1 MKQLILLFTILL
13 STMVVDGQTIYTK
26 TFGDKNNKPIIF
38 LHGGPGYNS
47 VTFEETTAQ
56 KLADKNFF
64 VIVYDRRGEG
74 RSIDPNAKFNFQEAF
89 DDLTDI
95 YKKFQLKKATLIGHS
110 FGGEIATL
118 YTEKYPKN
126 IKNIILV
133 SSLISPQ
140 ETFKT
145 ILTSSKAIYQ
155 TKKDSVNLKYIS
167 MLENMDKSSIEYSG
181 YLFMHAMQNGFYSTK
196 NPNDLAKIIYS
207 TFKTNSLLSKY
218 ASQMNYQAPQG
229 FWKNENYTT
238 MDITE
243 KIKKLKTRKLKLFAL
258 YGKEDGLFS
267 ADQVSKLQIII
278 GKDNLKYLDN
288 CSHNVFID
296 QQTEFIDKIIEWTK

>member
-1 MKQLILLFTILL
+1 MKQAILLFTFLL
-13 STMVVDGQTIYTK
+13 STILVDGQTIYTK

-89 DDLTDI
+89 DDLNDI
-95 YKKFQLKKATLIGHS
+95 YKKFQLKKVTLIGHS

-118 YTEKYPKN
+118 YAEKYPKN

-155 TKKDSVNLKYIS
+155 IKKDSVNLKYIS
-167 MLENMDKSSIEYSG
+167 MLENMDTSSIEYSG

-196 NPNDLAKIIYS
+196 NPNDLAKTIYS

-218 ASQMNYQAPQG
+218 TSQMNYKAPQG

-238 MDITE
+238 LDITE
-243 KIKKLKTRKLKLFAL
+243 KIKKLKTRKLELFAL

-267 ADQVSKLQIII
+267 VNQVSKLQIII